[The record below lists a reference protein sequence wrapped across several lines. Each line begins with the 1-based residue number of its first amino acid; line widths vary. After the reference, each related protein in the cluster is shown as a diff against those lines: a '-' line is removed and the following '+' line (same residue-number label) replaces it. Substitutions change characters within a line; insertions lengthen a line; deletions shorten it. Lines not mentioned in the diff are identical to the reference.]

1 VASADWRR
9 FSFGMVDWMD
19 GVVAVEP
26 KEAVV
31 EAPDGEVVK
40 GHL

>member
-1 VASADWRR
+1 MASADWRS
-9 FSFGMVDWMD
+9 FSFGMIDRMD

-31 EAPDGEVVK
+31 EAPDEEVVE
-40 GHL
+40 GH